1 MSLDNCISMQVC
13 GFVHSSQEYT
23 VVQWVYSVNSRLTT
37 TLSTQNFWEPRTI
50 LTQADQV
57 THATRDSLSLRS
69 FGSFIVTSTRTKN
82 QSVCKGQKHHKFSD
96 TVRKQIALRVWV
108 ALGLRNETIE
118 TNTFISSPEKHQF
131 ADIQVPLEWII
142 NCKKDDSDTFH
153 SSRKHSL
160 LFIAKFTS
168 VFYPR

>member
-1 MSLDNCISMQVC
+1 MKGSKQNEQKVLELYTMFEKVFRVVLYTNNIDTSGSGYSRHFYVF
-13 GFVHSSQEYT
+13 GDLHSNL
-23 VVQWVYSVNSRLTT
+23 NS
-37 TLSTQNFWEPRTI
+37 
-50 LTQADQV
+50 DQ
-57 THATRDSLSLRS
+57 
-69 FGSFIVTSTRTKN
+69 KP
-82 QSVCKGQKHHKFSD
+82 VCKGQKHHKFSWHSG
-96 TVRKQIALRVWV
+96 RKQIALRVWV

-153 SSRKHSL
+153 SSRKL